1 MFKYISKIIAQFST
15 PQKIIALSMLL
26 LAIIIISIA
35 PSLISSITLDR
46 EELNKEIER
55 QEGKIQKLETDVD
68 SLEGMIRKN
77 EKECTNQ
84 IVSRE
89 EEFVMMLDQLKGD
102 IRKNNNSTQEKIVKL
117 NSTVVERKIYP
128 VSDSSVSMMMVIPEE
143 RTQEKIIVYKKPQI
157 NSTLSLID
165 EMKKRIKKN

>member
-26 LAIIIISIA
+26 LAIIIVSIA

-46 EELNKEIER
+46 EELNNEIER
-55 QEGKIQKLETDVD
+55 QDGKIVKLETDLD
-68 SLEGMIRKN
+68 SLESKIRKN

-89 EEFVMMLDQLKGD
+89 EEFLMMLDQLKGD
-102 IRKNNNSTQEKIVKL
+102 IRKNNNSTQEKIVKF
-117 NSTVVERKIYP
+117 NSTEVDRKIYP
-128 VSDSSVSMMMVIPEE
+128 AGDSSLSMMIIPEK
-143 RTQEKIIVYKKPQI
+143 RTTEKIIVYKKPQI

-165 EMKKRIKKN
+165 EMKKRLKKN